1 MMESAVMETNK
12 RFWAE
17 CERQLF
23 SMAGMDVERYQQ
35 MIVAIRALSDHLH
48 DIGTLEALHAAWS
61 NAETLYQEAATK
73 SGFAP
78 LSLPQDKIS
87 GAAFSLRER
96 EVSRKIQYEKQVSRL
111 KEARDCKFEWIV
123 LDETGDLQHGL
134 MSPYSSNEMHIR
146 SGLSIVS
153 ATQLDPSTGATVH
166 TLSVVLLDSENGN
179 LTDAEPGIMDWAT
192 YGNCEKF
199 EAARTAVRL
208 KISELSVKNSPG
220 FTQ

>member
-1 MMESAVMETNK
+1 
-12 RFWAE
+12 
-17 CERQLF
+17 
-23 SMAGMDVERYQQ
+23 MAGMGVERYQK

-78 LSLPQDKIS
+78 LSLPQDKILD
-87 GAAFSLRER
+87 AAFSLRER
-96 EVSRKIQYEKQVSRL
+96 EVSRKIHYEKQVSRL

-123 LDETGDLQHGL
+123 LDESGDLQHGL